1 MVHIYIFSEGCV
13 FVVFFAI
20 ILKVQMKTDQK
31 KGMMTGA
38 RVHSGHSP
46 EQACATN
53 SFVIEHWIYEI
64 ITHSLSQTRSA
75 QVDHLTVI

>member
-1 MVHIYIFSEGCV
+1 
-13 FVVFFAI
+13 
-20 ILKVQMKTDQK
+20 
-31 KGMMTGA
+31 MTGA